1 MDAPETNETEP
12 LTETTSHA
20 APAEASPASVVAPE
34 IAEARRAAFDTHF
47 AAILGAPAVGGATL
61 DAGYGAER
69 ALELAMVAQRPEIAA
84 RLALLPDEL
93 FARDEVTRLEALA
106 HATLYA
112 DQLAARQ
119 TGGDDKVADSLLEEA
134 DQVRA
139 TLHKLLDY
147 HFGDNS
153 AIAAELQELR
163 ARRGAFRVAATLARL
178 ATLARERSDTLMKD
192 AKYWRDGLIADAER
206 LARVVQGQIGAISE
220 KDATE
225 LKRKAFGL
233 LETSF
238 GEVKTA
244 IVFVMRHHGSA
255 IETLPQLKKP
265 AIRKARTENSP
276 ASA

>member
-1 MDAPETNETEP
+1 MDAQENT
-12 LTETTSHA
+12 
-20 APAEASPASVVAPE
+20 PAEAGPDTETRSTTVRPDE
-34 IAEARRAAFDTHF
+34 TEAGGIRKLAFERHF

-61 DAGYGAER
+61 DAAYGAER
-69 ALELAMVAQRPEIAA
+69 ALELVAIARGA
-84 RLALLPDEL
+84 DVVDKLALLPDAL
-93 FARDEVTRLEALA
+93 FASDEVAKLEALA

-112 DQLAARQ
+112 DELAGRQ
-119 TGGDDKVADSLLEEA
+119 SVGEDRVADQLLEEA

-147 HFGDNS
+147 HYGDDAAVS
-153 AIAAELQELR
+153 AELQELR

-178 ATLARERSDTLMKD
+178 ATLARERQETLAKD
-192 AKYWRDGLIADAER
+192 AKYWRDDLIADAER

-233 LETSF
+233 LENAFS
-238 GEVKTA
+238 EVKSAILFVTRHRATA
-244 IVFVMRHHGSA
+244 I
-255 IETLPQLKKP
+255 ELPALKKP
-265 AIRKARTENSP
+265 AVRKPRGEAGP